1 MNKTVVGIFESEH
14 IAKEAIESLR
24 SAGFEREISLL
35 AKDQGS
41 DDSDANSMG
50 GGGTIADGITTG
62 GVLGGIGG
70 LALGAGALVMPGL
83 GPIIAA
89 GPIAGMLSG
98 VAGGGVAGGLIDWGI
113 PEEEGRRYEE
123 KIKQDSII
131 VAVSSSESN
140 IDEAED
146 ILKNHG
152 ASEVKVHDR

>member
-1 MNKTVVGIFESEH
+1 MNKTVVGIFEAEN
-14 IAKEAIESLR
+14 IAKEAIEDLR

-35 AKDQGS
+35 AKDQRSG
-41 DDSDANSMG
+41 DSDSDSMG
-50 GGGTIADGITTG
+50 GGSIADGIATG

-83 GPIIAA
+83 GPLIAA

-98 VAGGGVAGGLIDWGI
+98 VAGGGVAGGLVDWGI

-123 KIKQDSII
+123 EIKQDNII

-140 IDEAED
+140 IDEAEN